1 MLLLGFRSE
10 APSLLR
16 LDDTARRLVGGPAFA
31 LGLCSAPYLLRLRQT
46 GLLLGRGHAT
56 SFFLGAARL
65 LLEGAALQLGP
76 GSAESFL
83 RVRQAAGLL
92 LGLSDSTLLLLGL
105 DHVAC
110 VLICGSAL
118 QLGPGSAESFLRVRQ
133 AAGMLLGLSDPTLL
147 LLGLGYAASFFLSA
161 AGLLLDR
168 AAIELGPGSA
178 KGFLRVRQ
186 AAGLLLGLR
195 DPTLRLFG
203 LGRTTSF
210 LLGAACPFLGG
221 LAPELGPGSA
231 LGTFLRLAR
240 GDCGRKLLAP
250 LRFLRIDGVA
260 LGESLP
266 LLRKP
271 PSLDC
276 RSPSPHHFGRSNYPP
291 DRGRSTPPEVG

>member
-83 RVRQAAGLL
+83 RVRQAAG
-92 LGLSDSTLLLLGL
+92 
-105 DHVAC
+105 
-110 VLICGSAL
+110 
-118 QLGPGSAESFLRVRQ
+118 
-133 AAGMLLGLSDPTLL
+133 MLLGLSDPTLL

-161 AGLLLDR
+161 AGLLLDRAAIELGPGSAKGFLGLGQAASLLLGLGCPVSRFLSAACLLLDR

-276 RSPSPHHFGRSNYPP
+276 RSPAPPHFGRSKYPP